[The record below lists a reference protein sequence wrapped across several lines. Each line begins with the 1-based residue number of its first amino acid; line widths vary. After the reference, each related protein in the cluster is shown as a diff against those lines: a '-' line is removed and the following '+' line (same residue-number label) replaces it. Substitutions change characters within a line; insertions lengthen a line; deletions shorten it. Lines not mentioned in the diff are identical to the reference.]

1 MNKLKVYVVLWLTF
15 VTFSVYA
22 DNKAENILVLG
33 DSLSASYGIKV
44 EQGWVTLLQQQLTKE
59 RHWQI
64 INASVSGETSSGGT
78 TRLPALLAEHK
89 PKVVILELGAN
100 DGLRGQPL
108 KLLHQNLQ
116 KMIDASK
123 NTGAKV
129 LLIGMQIPTN
139 YGPRYTREFKEIYP
153 QLAEKN
159 KLPLVPFLLED
170 IAAHSELIQS
180 DGLHPTAE
188 AQPLILKN
196 VWPGLVT
203 MLDKK

>member
-15 VTFSVYA
+15 VTISVYA

-33 DSLSASYGIKV
+33 DSLSAGYGIKV
-44 EQGWVTLLQQQLTKE
+44 EQGWVTLLQQQLVKE
-59 RHWQI
+59 HHWQV

-78 TRLPALLAEHK
+78 SRLPALLAEHK
-89 PKVVILELGAN
+89 PKIVILELGAN

-116 KMIDASK
+116 AMIDTSK
-123 NTGAKV
+123 NIGAKV

-159 KLPLVPFLLED
+159 KLSLVPFLLD
-170 IAAHSELIQS
+170 GVAAHSELIQN

-196 VWPGLVT
+196 VWPALITV
-203 MLDKK
+203 LDKK